1 MQFTFSVEQPS
12 PASNAPVPKPDFKP
26 SAEFAKRPRA
36 PRSHVDDM
44 VVEEDHKPQHQ
55 AQQQSHQSQSQPA
68 RSSPQASYD
77 YSSQQTAFHF
87 PSMFSNDFGPSAL
100 LHSTP
105 SVTNRMTYGEGVS
118 QQYNDTFS
126 IPRPT
131 IELPLDDLL
140 NTVDAAES
148 RPASPMK
155 VDFDM
160 SPYQVSVC
168 VELPRGRADNA
179 G

>member
-1 MQFTFSVEQPS
+1 
-12 PASNAPVPKPDFKP
+12 
-26 SAEFAKRPRA
+26 
-36 PRSHVDDM
+36 M

-140 NTVDAAES
+140 NTTLVSTPFPQMRASLQYGWTQSFDSGGFRSSQLVRPLLLHDA
-148 RPASPMK
+148 K
-155 VDFDM
+155 
-160 SPYQVSVC
+160 
-168 VELPRGRADNA
+168 
-179 G
+179 